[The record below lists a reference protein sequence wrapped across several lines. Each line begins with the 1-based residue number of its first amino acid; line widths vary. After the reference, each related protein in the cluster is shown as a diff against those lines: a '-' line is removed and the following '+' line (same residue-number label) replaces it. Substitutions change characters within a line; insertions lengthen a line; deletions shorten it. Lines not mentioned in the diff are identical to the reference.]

1 LLHVTIL
8 FTLLDLQSTVK
19 IKHTAGRFSTFHD
32 SRRPVNSI
40 YLPHRF
46 ISQSL
51 PPKELGVFPSQRSC
65 APSRASLSSTIRRA
79 QSGDIRT
86 PPSIDSINKQV
97 NMHTKSFRTLKCT
110 SIPNSPMVAFASSGY
125 RGLNRSHPPPVPSA
139 AQP

>member
-1 LLHVTIL
+1 MINLVILVWYHKSLTNEISTIGSSRRLLHVTIL

-32 SRRPVNSI
+32 SRRPVDSI

-51 PPKELGVFPSQRSC
+51 PPKELGVFPSQRS
-65 APSRASLSSTIRRA
+65 
-79 QSGDIRT
+79 GDIRM

-110 SIPNSPMVAFASSGY
+110 SIPNSPW
-125 RGLNRSHPPPVPSA
+125 SHLPAPA
-139 AQP
+139 IGA